1 MLKYKCLVLDHDD
14 TVVDSTASI
23 HFPSFIDYLKIYH
36 PEFADKYTL
45 EDYLVKNFHPGIL
58 ELFTDEIGMNEE
70 ELKFEEKFWSDY
82 VKGHIPTAYTGMRE
96 LIAEFK
102 TRGGVIAVDSHSLTE
117 YIVRDYKANSL
128 PDPDVIFG
136 WDISK
141 EHRKPS
147 PYTVRWLME
156 KYGFTPDEVLVVDDL
171 KPGYDMAR
179 GAGVKFAAAGWAYN
193 VPEIEEFMRKRCDYY
208 LTTVDGLRKLLFD

>member
-1 MLKYKCLVLDHDD
+1 MKFKCLVLDHDD
-14 TVVDSTASI
+14 TVVNSTASI

-58 ELFTDEIGMNEE
+58 ELFTDEIGMSEE
-70 ELKFEEKFWSDY
+70 ELKFEEQFWSDY
-82 VKGHIPTAYTGMRE
+82 VKGHIPSAYEGMRG

-102 TRGGVIAVDSHSLTE
+102 TRGGVVAVDSHSLTE
-117 YIVRDYKANSL
+117 YIVRDYKANNL

-136 WDISK
+136 WDIPK

-147 PYTVRWLME
+147 PYTVKWLME
-156 KYGFTPDEVLVVDDL
+156 KYGFAPDEVLVVDDL

-193 VPEIEEFMRKRCDYY
+193 VPEIEAFMRERCDYY
-208 LTTVDGLRKLLFD
+208 LSTVDELRKLLFD